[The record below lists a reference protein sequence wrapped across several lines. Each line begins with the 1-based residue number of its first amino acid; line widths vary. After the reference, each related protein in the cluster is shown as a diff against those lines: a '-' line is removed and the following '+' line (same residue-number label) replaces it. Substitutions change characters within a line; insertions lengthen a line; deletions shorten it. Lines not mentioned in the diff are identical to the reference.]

1 MINSRLNAA
10 HPNCNDGKYI
20 FSFQSATDNSFQLM
34 TLQLKVPNMACSAC
48 ADTITKAVQTIDASA
63 TVQADTKTK
72 IVLVETNAPETAIKN
87 AIANAGYT
95 IA

>member
-1 MINSRLNAA
+1 
-10 HPNCNDGKYI
+10 
-20 FSFQSATDNSFQLM
+20 M

-48 ADTITKAVQTIDASA
+48 ADTITKAVQTIDARA